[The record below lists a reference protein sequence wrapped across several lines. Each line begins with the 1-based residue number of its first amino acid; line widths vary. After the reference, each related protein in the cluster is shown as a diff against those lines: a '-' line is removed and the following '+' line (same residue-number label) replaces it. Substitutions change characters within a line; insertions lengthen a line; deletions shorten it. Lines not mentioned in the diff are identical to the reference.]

1 MCGERGRGGNGGS
14 GGVKVNS
21 GRRGPWYGGERDSR
35 SIGLPAGPGARRART
50 AVWKR
55 VGDSMEIHCR
65 WSRETEWWILT
76 EKRLRC
82 DYNSDSSSIS
92 GDKGELGDNDTG
104 KRGRRSRAD
113 SGRFRKGDGAGEQ
126 RIGV

>member
-1 MCGERGRGGNGGS
+1 MHLYS
-14 GGVKVNS
+14 G
-21 GRRGPWYGGERDSR
+21 
-35 SIGLPAGPGARRART
+35 IPAGCTPSVLWYPGWVYPIYT
-50 AVWKR
+50 R
-55 VGDSMEIHCR
+55 VFQFNELCVYA
-65 WSRETEWWILT
+65 TILT